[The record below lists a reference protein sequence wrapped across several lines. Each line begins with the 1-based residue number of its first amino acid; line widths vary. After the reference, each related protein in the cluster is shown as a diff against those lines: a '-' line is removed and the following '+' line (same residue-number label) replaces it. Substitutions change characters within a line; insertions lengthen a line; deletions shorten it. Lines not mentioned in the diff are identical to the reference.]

1 MRALLRTVRYQ
12 LLHKDKHTSA
22 RRGRLTTPHGTVEL
36 PTFMPVG
43 TAGSVKAMLPEEVA
57 STRAQIV
64 LGNTYHLL
72 LRPGHDLVKRL
83 GGLHRFM
90 GWDQTILTDSGG
102 FQVLSLKDLRTI
114 TEEGVAFRSP
124 YDGRKHMLS
133 PELSI
138 EIQEAL
144 GTDIAMAF
152 DECPPADAERDYVQR
167 SMDRTTR
174 WLQRCQDARKHPD
187 KTSMF
192 GIVQGGVY
200 EDLRREHAEQVLAHD
215 LDGYAIGGVAIGES
229 KEDML
234 RVVNSSTGLLP
245 EDRPRYLMG
254 VGLPY
259 DLVAAVSAGIDMFDC
274 VVPTRNARTGRIFTS
289 NGIVV
294 VKNASNREDSRPLD
308 ENCGCP
314 TCQRFS
320 RAYIRHLWTS
330 GELLVHRLTT
340 MHNLWFFG
348 QLMARIRSAIETDTM
363 AELLREV
370 TAGPYGPTA
379 TKKQPAASPGD
390 EQPRP

>member
-1 MRALLRTVRYQ
+1 MI
-12 LLHKDKHTSA
+12 
-22 RRGRLTTPHGTVEL
+22 TPHGTVEL

-57 STRAQIV
+57 RTGAQVI

-72 LRPGHDLVKRL
+72 LRPGHTLVRDL
-83 GGLHRFM
+83 GGLHKFA
-90 GWDQTILTDSGG
+90 GWSGTILTDSGG
-102 FQVLSLKDLRTI
+102 FQVLSLKELRKI
-114 TEEGVAFRSP
+114 SEEGVAFQSP
-124 YDGRKHMLS
+124 YDGRKHLLS

-152 DECPPADAERDYVQR
+152 DECPPADAERDYVAR
-167 SMDRTTR
+167 SMARTTR
-174 WLQRCQDARKHPD
+174 WLQRCQDARRQPER
-187 KTSMF
+187 TSMF

-200 EDLRREHAEQVLAHD
+200 DDLRREHAEQVLAFD

-234 RVVNSSTGLLP
+234 RVVDTSTDLLP
-245 EDRPRYLMG
+245 VDRPRYLMG

-259 DLVAAVSAGIDMFDC
+259 DLVAAVAAGVDMFDC

-289 NGIVV
+289 KGLVV
-294 VKNASNREDSRPLD
+294 VKNAQNRDDGRPLD
-308 ENCGCP
+308 EDCDCP
-314 TCQRFS
+314 TCQNFS

-330 GELLVHRLTT
+330 GEILVHRLTT

-348 QLMARIRSAIETDTM
+348 RLMARIRAAIDAGTM
-363 AELLREV
+363 QDLLRE
-370 TAGPYGPTA
+370 TKAGPYGVD
-379 TKKQPAASPGD
+379 GG
-390 EQPRP
+390 R

>member
-1 MRALLRTVRYQ
+1 MRTVRYQ
-12 LLHKDKHTSA
+12 LLKKDPHTRA

-57 STRAQIV
+57 QTGAQIV

-72 LRPGHDLVKRL
+72 LRPGHELVRSL
-83 GGLHRFM
+83 GGLHEFM
-90 GWDQTILTDSGG
+90 GWPGTILTDSGG
-102 FQVLSLKDLRTI
+102 FQVLSLKDLRKI
-114 TEEGVAFRSP
+114 SEEGVAFSSP
-124 YDGRKHMLS
+124 YDGRKHLLT
-133 PELSI
+133 PEFSI

-152 DECPPADAERDYVQR
+152 DECPPANAERDYVAR
-167 SMDRTTR
+167 SMQRTSR
-174 WLQRCQDARKHPD
+174 WLERCQQARRHPER
-187 KTSMF
+187 TSLF

-200 EDLRREHAEQVLAHD
+200 EDLRKEHADQVLAHE

-234 RVVNSSTGLLP
+234 RVVDACTDLLP
-245 EDRPRYLMG
+245 EERPRYLMG

-259 DLVAAVSAGIDMFDC
+259 DLVAAVAAGVDMFDC

-289 NGIVV
+289 EGIVV
-294 VKNASNREDSRPLD
+294 VKNAKNRDDERPLD
-308 ENCGCP
+308 ENCDCP

-330 GELLVHRLTT
+330 GEILVHRLTT

-348 QLMARIRSAIETDTM
+348 RLMARIRAAIEAGTM
-363 AELLREV
+363 QELLRETV
-370 TAGPYGPTA
+370 AGPYGP
-379 TKKQPAASPGD
+379 ASAVAPKSAD
-390 EQPRP
+390 PDASTE